1 VRLAPCG
8 PFLVRG
14 STCARVFE
22 RRRRTGRQPRTL
34 KARAIA
40 LLARREYAR
49 AELAARLAA
58 TGAPRDEVDSLLDE
72 LQQLGLLSDARFAG
86 ALVRQKTSS
95 HAQRAIARELRERGV
110 AKEVAA
116 AALAESG
123 AVDELAAAQALWQR
137 RFGRPPADEREK
149 ARQIRFLLSRGYP
162 PAVAFRVLRS
172 AGARIEDD

>member
-1 VRLAPCG
+1 M
-8 PFLVRG
+8 
-14 STCARVFE
+14 FE
-22 RRRRTGRQPRTL
+22 RRRRAGKPQRTL

-49 AELAARLAA
+49 AELAARLIA
-58 TGAPRDEVDSLLDE
+58 TGAARDEVEALLDE
-72 LQQLGLLSDARFAG
+72 LQQLGLLSDTRFAG
-86 ALVRQKTSS
+86 ALVRQKAAS
-95 HAQRAIARELRERGV
+95 HATRAIARELRERGV
-110 AKEVAA
+110 AKDVAA
-116 AALAESG
+116 VALAESG
-123 AVDELAAAQALWQR
+123 AGDELAAAQALWQR